1 MPSAT
6 YTASRRLSLVLLF
19 FGVAASGSGQSPASL
34 TRPTPDG
41 DVIIPVKTGILG
53 QKDPAVVA
61 EFAAHLAAV
70 GGGSWTGLQGVGK
83 ITYAGDSSTP
93 YDATLSNLHSND
105 FRLDAGTASGQTSLR
120 IHDFFGKSQASD
132 GTISVLPPE
141 TALSGLFP
149 FEIARID
156 MTSARASQISLLDH
170 GITAIGSASLHR
182 ITVET
187 PSLGHNPKTGTPQ
200 THVLDLYF
208 DPATHLLVKSV
219 AYDSLS
225 DTRKVNFLFVVT
237 YGDYRSVGN
246 ALVPFQYVET
256 MEGAP
261 YWTLQLSTVT
271 LTPTL
276 TSKDF
281 EF

>member
-1 MPSAT
+1 MPSANLIVART
-6 YTASRRLSLVLLF
+6 LSLTLLL
-19 FGVAASGSGQSPASL
+19 FGVAAGGNCQSPASP

-41 DVIIPVKTGILG
+41 DVIVPVKTGILG
-53 QKDPAVVA
+53 QKDPAAVA
-61 EFAAHLAAV
+61 ELAAHLAAV
-70 GGGSWTGLQGVGK
+70 GGGPWTGLQGVGK

-93 YDATLSNLHSND
+93 YDATLSNLHSDD
-105 FRLDAGTASGQTSLR
+105 FRLDAGASSGQTSLR
-120 IHDFFGKSQASD
+120 IHRFIGKTKASD

-149 FEIARID
+149 FEIARMD

-170 GITAIGSASLHR
+170 GLTAIGNASLHR
-182 ITVET
+182 ITVEI
-187 PSLGHNPKTGTPQ
+187 PSIGHNPKTGMQQ
-200 THVLDLYF
+200 THVIDLYF
-208 DPATHLLVKSV
+208 DPATHLLIKSV

-246 ALVPFQYVET
+246 ALVPFRYVET

-261 YWTLQLSTVT
+261 YWTLQLSTAT